1 MTPPRI
7 TDNPINLWAIVD
19 ADGEY
24 TQDDIMGVGVDERD
38 AWMSFDEELGYGPP
52 ATEQIEKF
60 KAAGYR
66 AVRLACTVVD
76 DPPSA

>member
-1 MTPPRI
+1 MNPPRI

-19 ADGEY
+19 PDGKIEA
-24 TQDDIMGVGVDERD
+24 TGRDEKEIWAQAGIFDRGRPD
-38 AWMSFDEELGYGPP
+38 AQARMQMLF
-52 ATEQIEKF
+52 AV
-60 KAAGYR
+60 GYR